1 MGGADATEG
10 EGRPFDRPG
19 RLAGVGSGL
28 LLDRWVLA
36 AVVVQLV
43 GYAALSALV
52 AHSEFAAVVDPLRR
66 LPPALLV
73 PVALL
78 AVPAVALAVALGAVL
93 SAVGVAPTPVLV
105 VVGAYVVAV
114 AVVWL
119 SRRGAASDAV

>member
-1 MGGADATEG
+1 MDGTDAAEG
-10 EGRPFDRPG
+10 DAEPLDRG
-19 RLAGVGSGL
+19 ERLAGPWSVP
-28 LLDRWVLA
+28 LLDRQVVA

-66 LPPALLV
+66 VPPALLV

-93 SAVGVAPTPVLV
+93 SAVGVAPGPALV